1 MSYFI
6 QLVAAI
12 GAMFIVAPYWEDT
25 PFNAGPCY
33 IGLGVLVAWLCAQ
46 IGARRK
52 NFG

>member
-1 MSYFI
+1 MSYVI
-6 QLVAAI
+6 QLVAAF